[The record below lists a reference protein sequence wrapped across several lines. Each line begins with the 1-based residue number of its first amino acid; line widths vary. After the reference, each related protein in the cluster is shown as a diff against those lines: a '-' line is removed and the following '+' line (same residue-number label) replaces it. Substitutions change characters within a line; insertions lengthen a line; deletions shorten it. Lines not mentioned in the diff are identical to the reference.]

1 VRFLKYLYLG
11 IGVVV
16 LGFVL
21 AETDLAEVGV
31 HVAEVG
37 FGIVVLVT
45 IYFIAFAI
53 DSVTW
58 QMTIRGVPLN
68 LVWAYRAWKL
78 RMVGESFNAVI
89 PAGGMGGEPVKAV
102 LLKTHYGVDYRE
114 GTASL
119 ILAKT
124 INMIALVIFL
134 IAGFALMI
142 QAEALPRAYEVVAG
156 VGLLAFATGVFLFFV
171 IQRLSITSL
180 TGTWISRRRFARRVE
195 DILHYIHDMDD
206 RLVHFYTENKGRFAG
221 ALVLALVNWLLG
233 AVEIYYTLVFL
244 DNPITWAEAWIIEAV
259 AQMVRTGAFFIP
271 AAIGVQEGAFLLVCG
286 AITGSPSVGLAVS
299 VVRRIREII
308 WIIWGFAL
316 GALYSIKSRKAKAE
330 TGAQKTGEKA
340 GFPPSRE

>member
-1 VRFLKYLYLG
+1 MRLLKYIYLAV
-11 IGVVV
+11 GVVV

-21 AETDLAEVGV
+21 AETDLAEVG
-31 HVAEVG
+31 ALLASVG
-37 FGIVVLVT
+37 FWIVVLVA
-45 IYFIAFAI
+45 IYFVAFAI

-58 QMTIRGVPLN
+58 QMTIQSVPLN
-68 LVWAYRAWKL
+68 PLWAYRVWKL
-78 RMVGESFNAVI
+78 RMVGESFNVVI

-102 LLKTHYGVDYRE
+102 MLKTHYGVDYRE

-134 IAGFALMI
+134 IGGFVLMTR
-142 QAEALPRAYEVVAG
+142 AEALPQAYEYMAG
-156 VGLLAFATGVFLFFV
+156 VGLLAFGLGVFLFFI

-180 TGTWISRRRFARRVE
+180 TGTWISRWRFGQRVE
-195 DILHYIHDMDD
+195 DILDHIHDMDD
-206 RLVHFYTENKGRFAG
+206 RLVHFYTEDRGRFAG

-233 AVEIYYTLVFL
+233 VVEIYYTLVFL

-308 WIIWGFAL
+308 WIVWGFAL
-316 GALYSIKSRKAKAE
+316 GALYSIKS
-330 TGAQKTGEKA
+330 GKA
-340 GFPPSRE
+340 GAGT

>member
-1 VRFLKYLYLG
+1 MRFMKFIYLAVGIALLG
-11 IGVVV
+11 LI
-16 LGFVL
+16 L
-21 AETDLAEVGV
+21 AETDLTEAGA

-37 FGIVVLVT
+37 FGIMVLVA

-58 QMTIRGVPLN
+58 QMTIQGVPLN
-68 LVWAYRAWKL
+68 FVWAYRVWKL

-102 LLKTHYGVDYRE
+102 MLKTHYGVDYRE

-124 INMIALVIFL
+124 INVIALVIFL
-134 IAGFALMI
+134 IGGFVLMTR
-142 QAEALPRAYEVVAG
+142 AEALPKAYEYVAG
-156 VGLLAFATGVFLFFV
+156 LGLLALAVGVFLFFV

-180 TGTWISRRRFARRVE
+180 TGTWISRWRIGRRAE
-195 DILHYIHDMDD
+195 DVLHHIHDMDD
-206 RLVHFYTENKGRFAG
+206 RLVHFYTEARERFAG

-244 DNPITWAEAWIIEAV
+244 GRPVTWAEAWIIEAM

-286 AITGSPSVGLAVS
+286 AITGSPSVGLAVKGDPAHAS
-299 VVRRIREII
+299 SSLRGPSPASNFLASFALMLKRSQFCPAARRIV
-308 WIIWGFAL
+308 A
-316 GALYSIKSRKAKAE
+316 
-330 TGAQKTGEKA
+330 
-340 GFPPSRE
+340 

>member
-1 VRFLKYLYLG
+1 MRFMKFIYLAVGIALLG
-11 IGVVV
+11 
-16 LGFVL
+16 LVL
-21 AETDLAEVGV
+21 AETDLAEAGA

-37 FGIVVLVT
+37 FGIVVLVA

-58 QMTIRGVPLN
+58 QMTIRSVPLN
-68 LVWAYRAWKL
+68 PLWAYRVWKL

-102 LLKTHYGVDYRE
+102 MLKTHYGIDYRE

-134 IAGFALMI
+134 IVGFTLMT
-142 QAEALPRAYEVVAG
+142 QARALPGAYEYVAG
-156 VGLLAFATGVFLFFV
+156 VGLLAFAVGVFLFFV

-180 TGTWISRRRFARRVE
+180 TGTWISRWRFGRRVE
-195 DILHYIHDMDD
+195 DILHHIHDMDD
-206 RLVHFYTENKGRFAG
+206 RLVHFYTVDRRRFAG

-233 AVEIYYTLVFL
+233 VVEIYYTLVFL
-244 DNPITWAEAWIIEAV
+244 GHPITWAEAWIIEAV

-286 AITGSPSVGLAVS
+286 AITGSPAVGLAVS

-316 GALYSIKSRKAKAE
+316 GALYSLKDRAE
-330 TGAQKTGEKA
+330 T
-340 GFPPSRE
+340 